1 MNACDY
7 RNINRKECD
16 MSNASVDVSL
26 GAVFS
31 HTTSLIVKFSS
42 PPANAMTDG
51 KKYIRRAYILN

>member
-1 MNACDY
+1 
-7 RNINRKECD
+7 

-51 KKYIRRAYILN
+51 KSTLDGLTYLTNLQRINLVDVFIQ